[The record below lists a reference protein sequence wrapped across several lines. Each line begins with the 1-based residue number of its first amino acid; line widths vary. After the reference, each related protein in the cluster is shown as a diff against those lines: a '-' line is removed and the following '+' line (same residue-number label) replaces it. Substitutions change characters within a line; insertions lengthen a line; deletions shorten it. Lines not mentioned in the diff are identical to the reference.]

1 VGLRSQQHVR
11 QQCDSDSMLRNFLY
25 LDTTALDAYLSA
37 VEDGLRVAVERERSA
52 GTDKGLEGQ
61 VI

>member
-1 VGLRSQQHVR
+1 
-11 QQCDSDSMLRNFLY
+11 MLRNFLY